1 MKKTCLLLVV
11 LFAFIL
17 QFCTSIRYAKSG
29 KSGKVT
35 YVNNIQPIVMNS
47 CSPCHIPP
55 EGKKKAYHT
64 YAAVKADI
72 DSILT
77 RINKNPNEKGFMPM
91 RHPKLSDSTI
101 NVFVRWKNNGLV
113 ER

>member
-1 MKKTCLLLVV
+1 
-11 LFAFIL
+11 
-17 QFCTSIRYAKSG
+17 
-29 KSGKVT
+29 
-35 YVNNIQPIVMNS
+35 MNS

-55 EGKKKAYHT
+55 EGKKKSYNN

-72 DSILT
+72 DAILT
-77 RINKNPNEKGFMPM
+77 SIQKNPNEKGFMPM

-101 NVFVRWKNNGLV
+101 NVFVQWKNNGLA

>member
-1 MKKTCLLLVV
+1 MKKICIILIVF
-11 LFAFIL
+11 FAFIL
-17 QFCTSIRYAKSG
+17 QFCTSTHKANSG
-29 KSGKVT
+29 KNRKVT

-55 EGKKKAYHT
+55 EGKKKAYNNYT
-64 YAAVKADI
+64 AVKTDI

-77 RINKNPNEKGFMPM
+77 RIRKNPNQKGFMPS

-101 NVFVRWKNNGLV
+101 NIFVRWKNEGLL
-113 ER
+113 EK

>member
-1 MKKTCLLLVV
+1 MKRAFLILVA

-17 QFCTSIRYAKSG
+17 QFCTSAYKVKSG
-29 KSGKVT
+29 TNRKVT
-35 YVNNIQPIVMNS
+35 YAHNIQPIVMNS

-64 YAAVKADI
+64 YAAVKGDI
-72 DSILT
+72 DSIIT
-77 RINKNPNEKGFMPM
+77 RIKKNPNEKGFMPA

-101 NVFVRWKNNGLV
+101 NIFVRWKNEGLLKK
-113 ER
+113 